1 MRPKGASFFVF
12 IEGLEGLDGL
22 ERLEELDVLNIKV
35 KSERLE
41 ARRANSR
48 GFLNPWK

>member
-1 MRPKGASFFVF
+1 MFFVI
-12 IEGLEGLDGL
+12 IEGLGK
-22 ERLEELDVLNIKV
+22 LEELDVLNIEV

-41 ARRANSR
+41 AQRANSR

>member
-1 MRPKGASFFVF
+1 MHPFFVF
-12 IEGLEGLDGL
+12 IFLEGLEK
-22 ERLEELDVLNIKV
+22 LEELEVLNIEV

-41 ARRANSR
+41 AQRANSR

>member
-12 IEGLEGLDGL
+12 VFLEGLGK
-22 ERLEELDVLNIKV
+22 LEELEVLKIKV

-41 ARRANSR
+41 AQRANSR
-48 GFLNPWK
+48 GFMNPWK